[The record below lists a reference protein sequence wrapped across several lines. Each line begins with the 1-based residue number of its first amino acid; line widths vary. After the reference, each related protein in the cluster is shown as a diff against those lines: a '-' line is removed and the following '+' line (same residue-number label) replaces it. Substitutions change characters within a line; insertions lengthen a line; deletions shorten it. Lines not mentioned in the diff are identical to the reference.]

1 MNQTRFL
8 ILDKNEEEILA
19 DYNKASLKL
28 TVGHHQGALATAL
41 NVLSDCQL
49 NLTKIQ
55 SVPIVEQPWNFYM
68 FVEVKSILSD
78 DVRSK
83 EIDVNLEQV
92 RAWMDGALIQ
102 DAMPNVTPE
111 DRDFF
116 KGIFWDEL

>member
-1 MNQTRFL
+1 
-8 ILDKNEEEILA
+8 
-19 DYNKASLKL
+19 
-28 TVGHHQGALATAL
+28 
-41 NVLSDCQL
+41 
-49 NLTKIQ
+49 
-55 SVPIVEQPWNFYM
+55 M

-102 DAMPNVTPE
+102 DAMPNISAE

-116 KGIFWDEL
+116 KGIFWDEMGYDDESS

>member
-1 MNQTRFL
+1 
-8 ILDKNEEEILA
+8 
-19 DYNKASLKL
+19 
-28 TVGHHQGALATAL
+28 
-41 NVLSDCQL
+41 
-49 NLTKIQ
+49 
-55 SVPIVEQPWNFYM
+55 M

-102 DAMPNVTPE
+102 DAMPNVSPE

-116 KGIFWDEL
+116 KGIFWDEMGYDDESS

>member
-1 MNQTRFL
+1 
-8 ILDKNEEEILA
+8 
-19 DYNKASLKL
+19 
-28 TVGHHQGALATAL
+28 
-41 NVLSDCQL
+41 
-49 NLTKIQ
+49 
-55 SVPIVEQPWNFYM
+55 M

-102 DAMPNVTPE
+102 AAMPNVTPE

>member
-1 MNQTRFL
+1 
-8 ILDKNEEEILA
+8 
-19 DYNKASLKL
+19 
-28 TVGHHQGALATAL
+28 
-41 NVLSDCQL
+41 
-49 NLTKIQ
+49 
-55 SVPIVEQPWNFYM
+55 M

-102 DAMPNVTPE
+102 DAMPNISAE

>member
-1 MNQTRFL
+1 
-8 ILDKNEEEILA
+8 
-19 DYNKASLKL
+19 
-28 TVGHHQGALATAL
+28 
-41 NVLSDCQL
+41 
-49 NLTKIQ
+49 
-55 SVPIVEQPWNFYM
+55 M

-102 DAMPNVTPE
+102 DAMPNVSAE

-116 KGIFWDEL
+116 KGIFWDEMWYDDESS

>member
-1 MNQTRFL
+1 
-8 ILDKNEEEILA
+8 
-19 DYNKASLKL
+19 
-28 TVGHHQGALATAL
+28 
-41 NVLSDCQL
+41 
-49 NLTKIQ
+49 
-55 SVPIVEQPWNFYM
+55 M

-102 DAMPNVTPE
+102 DAMPNVSPE

-116 KGIFWDEL
+116 KGIFWDEAYPDDFDMDKDDLTNSLAVDMFNPVAAYLRDRDNEST